1 MGYSIPMQFTL
12 IIVMLLM
19 LPLSGSLLAAEI
31 KEIELT
37 DGSVITGEVLSLNS
51 GVYTI
56 RTSSL
61 GTLKIED
68 RKVRSIRQPGAL
80 SSRPSGPN
88 SETRSL
94 QDKMMSDQDVMSMIK
109 SLKDDPQFT
118 KILEDP
124 DIMNAVSSGDTAAL
138 MANPKFLQL
147 LHNPTV
153 RDIQQKVAK

>member
-1 MGYSIPMQFTL
+1 MTGILAVTS
-12 IIVMLLM
+12 
-19 LPLSGSLLAAEI
+19 SAAEI

-37 DGSVITGEVLSLNS
+37 DGSIITGEVLSLSS

-56 RTSSL
+56 RTVSL
-61 GTLKIED
+61 GVLEID
-68 RKVRSIRQPGAL
+68 DAKVRAIRPQGTP
-80 SSRPSGPN
+80 SSQQSGQ
-88 SETRSL
+88 TGDVKSL
-94 QDKMMSDQDVMSMIK
+94 QDKMMSDREVMGMIQ

-124 DIMNAVSSGDTAAL
+124 EIMNAVQSGDTAAL

-153 RDIQQKVAK
+153 RDIQQKVAQ

>member
-1 MGYSIPMQFTL
+1 MIRAF
-12 IIVMLLM
+12 IISLF
-19 LPLSGSLLAAEI
+19 LSALLAVTSSAGEI

-56 RTSSL
+56 KTSSL
-61 GTLKIED
+61 GTLKID
-68 RKVRSIRQPGAL
+68 DAKVRTIRSQSTSL
-80 SSRPSGPN
+80 SRPSGQS
-88 SETRSL
+88 SEAGSL
-94 QDKMMSDQDVMSMIK
+94 QDKMMSDQEVMGMIQ
-109 SLKDDPQFT
+109 SLKDDPEFT

-124 DIMNAVSSGDTAAL
+124 EIMNAMSSGDTAAL

-153 RDIQQKVAK
+153 RDIQQKMTK

>member
-1 MGYSIPMQFTL
+1 MKIALT
-12 IIVMLLM
+12 IVLLM
-19 LPLSGSLLAAEI
+19 LLLSSSLLAAEI

-37 DGSVITGEVLSLNS
+37 DGSIITGEVLSLS
-51 GVYTI
+51 GGVYMI
-56 RTSSL
+56 RTVSL
-61 GTLKIED
+61 GTLRIDEA
-68 RKVRSIRQPGAL
+68 KVRAIRPLGTP
-80 SSRPSGPN
+80 SSQQSGQ
-88 SETRSL
+88 TGDVKSL
-94 QDKMMSDQDVMSMIK
+94 QNKMMSDQEVMGMIE

-124 DIMNAVSSGDTAAL
+124 EIMNAVSSGDTAAL

>member
-1 MGYSIPMQFTL
+1 MTGILTL
-12 IIVMLLM
+12 T
-19 LPLSGSLLAAEI
+19 SSAAEI

-37 DGSVITGEVLSLNS
+37 DGSVITGEVLSLYN

-56 RTSSL
+56 RTGSL
-61 GTLKIED
+61 GTIKID
-68 RKVRSIRQPGAL
+68 DAKVRSIRPQNAAT
-80 SSRPSGPN
+80 SRQSDQTGDAKV
-88 SETRSL
+88 L
-94 QDKMMSDQDVMSMIK
+94 QDKMMSDQEIMGMIQ

-124 DIMNAVSSGDTAAL
+124 EIMNAVNSGDTAAL

-147 LHNPTV
+147 LQNPTI

>member
-1 MGYSIPMQFTL
+1 MLRTILLS
-12 IIVMLLM
+12 LLM
-19 LPLSGSLLAAEI
+19 TGIVTVTTSAAEI

-37 DGSVITGEVLSLNS
+37 DGSVITGEVLSLSS

-61 GTLKIED
+61 GTLKLDEV
-68 RKVRSIRQPGAL
+68 KVRTIRPQSTS
-80 SSRPSGPN
+80 SSRQS
-88 SETRSL
+88 SQTSDVKSL
-94 QDKMMSDQDVMSMIK
+94 QDKMMSDQEVMSMIQ
-109 SLKDDPQFT
+109 SLKDDPQFL

-124 DIMNAVSSGDTAAL
+124 EIMNAVSSGDTAAL

>member
-1 MGYSIPMQFTL
+1 MTGILAVTS
-12 IIVMLLM
+12 
-19 LPLSGSLLAAEI
+19 SAAEI

-37 DGSVITGEVLSLNS
+37 DGSIITGEVLSLSS

-56 RTSSL
+56 RTVSL
-61 GTLKIED
+61 GTLRID
-68 RKVRSIRQPGAL
+68 DAKVRAIRPQGTP
-80 SSRPSGPN
+80 SSRQSGQ
-88 SETRSL
+88 SGDVKSL
-94 QDKMMSDQDVMSMIK
+94 QDKMMSDREVMGMIQ

-124 DIMNAVSSGDTAAL
+124 EIMNAVQSGDTAAL

-153 RDIQQKVAK
+153 RDIQQKVAQ

>member
-1 MGYSIPMQFTL
+1 MTGI
-12 IIVMLLM
+12 
-19 LPLSGSLLAAEI
+19 LAVTSSAAQI

-37 DGSVITGEVLSLNS
+37 DGSIITGEVLSLSS

-56 RTSSL
+56 RTVSL
-61 GTLKIED
+61 GVLKID
-68 RKVRSIRQPGAL
+68 DAKVRAIRPQGTP
-80 SSRPSGPN
+80 SSQQSGQ
-88 SETRSL
+88 TGDVKSL
-94 QDKMMSDQDVMSMIK
+94 HDKMMSDREVMGMIE

-124 DIMNAVSSGDTAAL
+124 EIMNAVQSGDTAAL

-147 LHNPTV
+147 LNNPTV

>member
-1 MGYSIPMQFTL
+1 
-12 IIVMLLM
+12 MLRTIL
-19 LPLSGSLLAAEI
+19 LSLLITGIVTVTSPAAEI

-37 DGSVITGEVLSLNS
+37 DGSVITGEVLSLSS

-61 GTLKIED
+61 GTLKLDEV
-68 RKVRSIRQPGAL
+68 KVRTIRPQSTS
-80 SSRPSGPN
+80 SSRQS
-88 SETRSL
+88 SQTSDVKSL
-94 QDKMMSDQDVMSMIK
+94 QDKMMSDQEVMSMIQ
-109 SLKDDPQFT
+109 SLKDDPQFL

-124 DIMNAVSSGDTAAL
+124 EIMNAVSSGDTAAL

-153 RDIQQKVAK
+153 RDIQQKMAK

>member
-1 MGYSIPMQFTL
+1 MKFML
-12 IIVMLLM
+12 LMVMLLL
-19 LPLSGSLLAAEI
+19 LPHSGGLLAGEI
-31 KEIELT
+31 REIELT
-37 DGSVITGEVLSLNS
+37 DGSVITGEVLSLTS

-56 RTSSL
+56 RTGAL
-61 GTLKIED
+61 GTFKIED
-68 RKVRSIRQPGAL
+68 TKVRSIRQPGAL

-94 QDKMMSDQDVMSMIK
+94 QDKMMSDKDVMAMIQ

-124 DIMNAVSSGDTAAL
+124 EIMNAVNSGDTAAL

-153 RDIQQKVAK
+153 RDIQQKVSK

>member
-1 MGYSIPMQFTL
+1 MKIVL
-12 IIVMLLM
+12 IMVMLLM
-19 LPLSGSLLAAEI
+19 LPLSGGLLAGEI

-37 DGSVITGEVLSLNS
+37 DGSVITGEVLSLAS

-56 RTSSL
+56 RTGSL

-68 RKVRSIRQPGAL
+68 TKVRSIRQPGTL
-80 SSRPSGPN
+80 SSRPSGSN

-94 QDKMMSDQDVMSMIK
+94 QDKMMSDKDVMTMIL

-124 DIMNAVSSGDTAAL
+124 EIMNAINSGDTAAL

-153 RDIQQKVAK
+153 REIQQKVSK